1 MFTIL
6 LLRLQNEGF
15 ADLCAKGADLALA
28 LALALDLGFLP
39 PFDAAVD

>member
-28 LALALDLGFLP
+28 LALALGFLP
-39 PFDAAVD
+39 PFLMPP